1 MHKKD
6 NSVQTDRHTELQ
18 TDRQNDR
25 QTVNCRGALLLKKK
39 TIYIYA
45 SMYIVLLQEKKTGYF
60 GLLTVLFPCNV
71 GLYNLHINPQIF
83 VIFKIVFSIHIIYD
97 INRKSIL
104 SK

>member
-1 MHKKD
+1 MHRKD

-18 TDRQNDR
+18 TCRQNDR
-25 QTVNCRGALLLKKK
+25 QTESIVEELCSLKKLF
-39 TIYIYA
+39 IYMLACTLFY
-45 SMYIVLLQEKKTGYF
+45 YRKKTGYF

-97 INRKSIL
+97 INRKSVL